1 MEKGIAQ
8 KIKEL
13 ADQMEQL
20 SIDVA
25 RRKQGVINQ
34 DDLEDIQELSDR
46 LFAKQ
51 SELRYDDYF
60 LARGLWEE

>member
-8 KIKEL
+8 KIKKL

-60 LARGLWEE
+60 LAKGLWEE